1 MSYILDALRKS
12 EKERRRGEVPGVLS
26 QQDAPYPAR
35 KRRSPWP
42 YIILAPIVINIAVLL
57 WVFNPFQQRTSPQ
70 PTGQT
75 APAREPVPAETGKA
89 NEEAAGKGDQEL
101 KKSSPVVPAGGI
113 QAPDQ
118 EKKKEQTRQQVSGK
132 KPPDPTPRSDSV
144 SAGPQQ
150 RTQPVQREAPENK
163 ASQEIPPPVPNR
175 TYSLAELPQGLKQQL
190 PALSLSLTVHSDDR
204 ASRLA
209 TVNGQTVREGQTLSE
224 GVRVEEILPDS
235 VVFTFQGYRFSL
247 QMR

>member
-26 QQDAPYPAR
+26 QQDAPYPIR

-42 YIILAPIVINIAVLL
+42 YVILAPIVINIVVLL
-57 WVFNPFQQRTSPQ
+57 WVFNPWQQKTPPP
-70 PTGQT
+70 PTPQT
-75 APAREPVPAETGKA
+75 APAREPAPTETGKTRG
-89 NEEAAGKGDQEL
+89 EAAGQGDQEL
-101 KKSSPVVPAGGI
+101 RKSSPDAPAGTP

-118 EKKKEQTRQQVSGK
+118 EKKEPTRREVSSK
-132 KPPDPTPRSDSV
+132 RPPDPASGSDSA
-144 SAGPQQ
+144 SAGPPQ
-150 RTQPVQREAPENK
+150 RTRPVQRETPENK
-163 ASQEIPPPVPNR
+163 APQEIPPPAPNR
-175 TYSLAELPQGLKQQL
+175 TYSLAELPQGLKQKL
-190 PALSLSLTVHSDDR
+190 PALSLALTVHSDDR

-209 TVNGQTVREGQTLSE
+209 TVNGQTVREGQMVSE

-235 VVFTFQGYRFSL
+235 VVFTFQGYRFRL